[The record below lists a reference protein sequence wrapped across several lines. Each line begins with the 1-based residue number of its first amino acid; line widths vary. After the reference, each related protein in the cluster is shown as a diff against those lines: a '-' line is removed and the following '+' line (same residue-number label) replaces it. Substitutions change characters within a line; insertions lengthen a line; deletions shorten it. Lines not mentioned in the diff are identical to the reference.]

1 MMPAF
6 CKQFCFVMVFAF
18 ATILTFQYTI
28 FADLPEKL
36 KSGFLAIMFVDFKS

>member
-6 CKQFCFVMVFAF
+6 LKKFYFMIVFAF

-36 KSGFLAIMFVDFKS
+36 KSRFLAIMLVDFEG